1 MVKVENKPTAL
12 SLRKGQTAIVESIKS
27 NEFTSRLLS
36 LGILPGKECKI
47 VGFAPF
53 GGGGILALE
62 KHLIAMREEELSSV
76 FVTFEIS
83 SGK

>member
-1 MVKVENKPTAL
+1 MENRPTAL
-12 SLRKGQTAIVESIKS
+12 SLKRGQTAIIDSIKS
-27 NEFTSRLLS
+27 NEFTSRLLC

-62 KHLIAMREEELSSV
+62 KHLIAMRDEELFSV
-76 FVTFEIS
+76 YVTFEIS